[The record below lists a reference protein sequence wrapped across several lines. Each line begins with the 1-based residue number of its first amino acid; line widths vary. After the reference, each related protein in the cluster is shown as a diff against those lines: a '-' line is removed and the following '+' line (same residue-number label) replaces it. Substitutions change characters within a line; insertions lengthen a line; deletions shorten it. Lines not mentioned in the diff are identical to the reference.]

1 MGILQNE
8 TRIEP
13 FMDAIFS
20 FLHRKTD
27 FFRTLTEES
36 KVGFPP
42 GVAENMLRCYYMKYN
57 MMTKEA
63 ESAQAAAP
71 PTEKPKA
78 EKAKVESKKSPLPP
92 PPRATT
98 QDEWQKEG
106 ESHNGAVR
114 DNYSWTQTFDDVDVT
129 VPTTSNSS
137 RMVIMKNCTRGTMND
152 VSRLK
157 LTQRKKRSKSKSG
170 TMLFWKMNCNMK

>member
-63 ESAQAAAP
+63 ESAQPVAP
-71 PTEKPKA
+71 KGEKPKV
-78 EKAKVESKKSPLPP
+78 EKAKVESNKSSLP

-106 ESHNGAVR
+106 ESYNGAVR
-114 DNYSWTQTFDDVDVT
+114 DKYSWTQTFDDVDVT
-129 VPTTSNSS
+129 VPTTSNNS
-137 RMVIMKNCTRGTMND
+137 RMVITKNH
-152 VSRLK
+152 SR
-157 LTQRKKRSKSKSG
+157 REI
-170 TMLFWKMNCNMK
+170 